1 MNISC
6 GTDIIEIE
14 RIKKSIESTNGRF
27 IKEIYTEKEIEY
39 CESKKRQ
46 KYQHYA
52 ARFSA
57 KEAVFK
63 ALSVILEDKY
73 SISWLDV
80 EIIND
85 ENGRPYINFTN
96 KTISIFVI
104 DYLIIRNAKIMSN
117 QFWNT
122 FFKIR
127 SCPTIPSL
135 SIIIIFFIIF

>member
-73 SISWLDV
+73 SLSWLDV

-96 KTISIFVI
+96 KTFDKLISIDI
-104 DYLIIRNAKIMSN
+104 
-117 QFWNT
+117 
-122 FFKIR
+122 
-127 SCPTIPSL
+127 SL
-135 SIIIIFFIIF
+135 SHCKEYAIAYVVMSYK